1 MAESCF
7 IFLPLEGNAHPAA
20 PSVRPSILVR
30 GPLPPARAGRAQGDL
45 GVAPHGASGICSP
58 LQPGPR
64 RSVWQQTFPANP
76 EIPRRAPS
84 LSNSPRRSRLCG
96 RSSTA
101 NFVICLFFFFF
112 TDYFISS
119 PLPPQPAVSP
129 SLLVCA
135 PLLRDARRLGTA
147 PSTPSGKRGDLR
159 RATALSLGFL
169 AASGVSSGITFVP
182 LPYFAVILFTRV
194 FMTSIVGML
203 KSRLQQL
210 YLRKMISRWTIEV
223 RGYI

>member
-1 MAESCF
+1 MKVT
-7 IFLPLEGNAHPAA
+7 LTRQLR
-20 PSVRPSILVR
+20 PSVHPSLSADHSR
-30 GPLPPARAGRAQGDL
+30 RQGQAGRRGTS
-45 GVAPHGASGICSP
+45 GSIPTAPAGFVPPCSP
-58 LQPGPR
+58 ALAA
-64 RSVWQQTFPANP
+64 RSGSKTFPANP

-84 LSNSPRRSRLCG
+84 PSNSPRRSRLCG

-112 TDYFISS
+112 FTDYFISS
-119 PLPPQPAVSP
+119 PLPPQPAVSL
-129 SLLVCA
+129 SLLVRA

-147 PSTPSGKRGDLR
+147 PSTPSGKRGDPR

-169 AASGVSSGITFVP
+169 AASGVSSGITFTP

-194 FMTSIVGML
+194 FIASIVGML